1 MGKNY
6 VIINN
11 IKSDTFP
18 KLLIEELPPMQLPQ
32 KKVEEIEVEGM
43 DGVLTIT
50 DNCYMNTQKSI
61 KCKLIGGEDIDSLAL
76 WLSNCE
82 EIIFSHKP
90 DRYYKAKLKNQIDF
104 ERNILQNRGFIA
116 VFDCQPIG
124 YLIDNSMITITSN
137 NKSFNGKGTHWS
149 EPIIKVYGSGT
160 INLTINDNQI
170 TLKDV
175 VEYITVDSS
184 KKRTYKDLN
193 ILNNKKICALPRLSY
208 GKYTISW
215 TGTVTKIEIIPNWRY
230 LI

>member
-90 DRYYKAKLKNQIDF
+90 DIK
-104 ERNILQNRGFIA
+104 QN
-116 VFDCQPIG
+116 
-124 YLIDNSMITITSN
+124 
-137 NKSFNGKGTHWS
+137 
-149 EPIIKVYGSGT
+149 
-160 INLTINDNQI
+160 
-170 TLKDV
+170 
-175 VEYITVDSS
+175 
-184 KKRTYKDLN
+184 
-193 ILNNKKICALPRLSY
+193 
-208 GKYTISW
+208 
-215 TGTVTKIEIIPNWRY
+215 
-230 LI
+230 

>member
-50 DNCYMNTQKSI
+50 DNFYMNPQKSI

-116 VFDCQPIG
+116 VFDCQPFG

-193 ILNNKKICALPRLSY
+193 ILNNKKIGDFPRLSY
-208 GKYTISW
+208 GKNTISW

>member
-116 VFDCQPIG
+116 VFDCQPFG

-193 ILNNKKICALPRLSY
+193 ILHNKKIGHSPRLSY
-208 GKYTISW
+208 GKNTISW

>member
-116 VFDCQPIG
+116 VFDCQPFG

-193 ILNNKKICALPRLSY
+193 IWNNKKIGDFPRLSY
-208 GKYTISW
+208 GKNTISW